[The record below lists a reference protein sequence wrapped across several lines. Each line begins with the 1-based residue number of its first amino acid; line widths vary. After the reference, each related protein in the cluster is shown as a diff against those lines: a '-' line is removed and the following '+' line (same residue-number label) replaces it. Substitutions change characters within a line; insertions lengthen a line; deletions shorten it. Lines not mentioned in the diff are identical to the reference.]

1 MTVQVCRDGSGD
13 LGSTCIA
20 VEWGTDSWLLKT
32 PTQAEQIPQLQ
43 WLCECVTTSV
53 TNQSKET
60 ISILMKK
67 YPTQKKKEK
76 NIQHMN
82 KKTHL

>member
-1 MTVQVCRDGSGD
+1 MTVQVCIDGSGD

-32 PTQAEQIPQLQ
+32 PTQAKQMPQLQ

-67 YPTQKKKEK
+67 YPTQKKGK